1 MKEKSRGQISEVRS
15 HRRINFD
22 IQRVSPHKLCRTARV
37 TKHACFNAARLDWV
51 PGIPD
56 EPPFKDWQ
64 RKIIMKSITA
74 ILATTFLILSPVPFV
89 QAQGT
94 PKPAANE
101 KTAAPAGAGK
111 RTDVYHVHFT
121 KAALGKAAQLGDWLK
136 TPDPKAPMPGHFA
149 VLRHQDGDVW
159 DYVAIEHLGTK
170 ASVEAAGTAVP
181 PDKRDLS
188 EWHNDTFV
196 NGPSWEEFTRA
207 MGIDSDSAAKT
218 SGSVYVVSV
227 YRPAPGHR
235 DGLEKMLSE
244 TPQPTDT
251 SAGNVLMQHLEGG
264 PWTFLTIAR
273 YNSWEDYATNEKN
286 SVAQTN
292 KKEGGWFRLRDHT
305 NFHNDTLTD
314 RIAP

>member
-1 MKEKSRGQISEVRS
+1 
-15 HRRINFD
+15 
-22 IQRVSPHKLCRTARV
+22 
-37 TKHACFNAARLDWV
+37 
-51 PGIPD
+51 
-56 EPPFKDWQ
+56 
-64 RKIIMKSITA
+64 MKSVTPVLAIT
-74 ILATTFLILSPVPFV
+74 LFSLLPATLI

-94 PKPAANE
+94 PKSSPSE

-136 TPDPKAPMPGHFA
+136 TPDPKAPMPGHFV
-149 VLRHQDGDVW
+149 VLRHQDGDAW

-207 MGIDSDSAAKT
+207 MGIDGDSAAKT

-286 SVAQTN
+286 SVAQTA

-305 NFHNDTLTD
+305 DFHNDTLTD

>member
-1 MKEKSRGQISEVRS
+1 
-15 HRRINFD
+15 
-22 IQRVSPHKLCRTARV
+22 
-37 TKHACFNAARLDWV
+37 
-51 PGIPD
+51 
-56 EPPFKDWQ
+56 
-64 RKIIMKSITA
+64 MKSITP
-74 ILATTFLILSPVPFV
+74 ILAITLLILSPVPFV

-94 PKPAANE
+94 SKPATSE
-101 KTAAPAGAGK
+101 KTGAPAGAGK

-136 TPDPKAPMPGHFA
+136 TPDPKAPMPGHF
-149 VLRHQDGDVW
+149 VVFRHQDGDAW

-170 ASVEAAGTAVP
+170 ATVEAAGTAVP

-188 EWHNDTFV
+188 DWHNDTFV

-207 MGIDSDSAAKT
+207 LGIDGDSAAKT
-218 SGSVYVVSV
+218 S

-244 TPQPTDT
+244 GPQPPDT

-273 YNSWEDYATNEKN
+273 YNSWEDFATGEKN
-286 SVAQTN
+286 SVAQTA
-292 KKEGGWFRLRDHT
+292 KKDGGWLRLRDHIA
-305 NFHNDTLTD
+305 FHNDTLTD